1 MKLVLLNTTIATTN
15 GTFRITDLSL
25 ENARELAQAN
35 IGNFENGIGHK
46 ATADTLGKLLGI
58 EINADRVAVVQEK
71 GQLAIVLKLNGRVQ
85 EGQILS
91 QEEMEKMGYSLKL
104 MEKLD
109 D

>member
-25 ENARELAQAN
+25 EKARELAQAN

-58 EINADRVAVVQEK
+58 EINADR
-71 GQLAIVLKLNGRVQ
+71 
-85 EGQILS
+85 
-91 QEEMEKMGYSLKL
+91 EEMEKMGYSLKL